1 MVIHLKG
8 KTPHIHPLP
17 LILSCQRAWR
27 RRRSMILYKDY
38 VRIFCYVFV
47 TQVLY
52 CDTHTHRHTRTY
64 ASHMTNRVENFYVD
78 EQCTFYGWEAPSIDI
93 FLI

>member
-1 MVIHLKG
+1 MSG
-8 KTPHIHPLP
+8 
-17 LILSCQRAWR
+17 S
-27 RRRSMILYKDY
+27 
-38 VRIFCYVFV
+38 FV
-47 TQVLY
+47 MFLLHKY
-52 CDTHTHRHTRTY
+52 YIATHRHTRTY